1 MTIKKTK
8 SSAAKKTVA
17 KKSVK
22 KSAVKKAVAKKPAS
36 KAKKTVAKKPA
47 TKAKKTVAKK
57 PATKAKKTVA
67 KKPASKAK
75 KIVAKKPATKAKA
88 KKAVAK
94 KPATK
99 AKAKKAVA
107 KKPATKAK
115 AKKAVAK
122 KPATKAKVKKASTKK
137 PSTKAKAKKA
147 ATKKP
152 ATKAK
157 AKKAVA
163 KKPATKAKAKKAVAK
178 KPATKAKAKKAV
190 AKKPASKA
198 KAKKAVAKK
207 PASKVAVKKSITNQ
221 AAKAIPLVKNPS
233 VAREGEAASNKAT
246 PIAFSFDDVEAL
258 VATRKKEIKSIPDEP
273 AVKKLAPVKKKAIVK
288 DKPVKKRVLGAASL
302 ADILGFNPAEKKKVT
317 SLEDESIPKKWKKY
331 YKLLLNLRQHVSDE
345 LDLHTSDTLQ
355 HASRDEGDRKLEAD
369 AGTDAFDRDF
379 ALSLVSSEQEALNE
393 VEEAILR
400 IKEGTYGVCEVT
412 GKTIS
417 KDRLAAVPFARYSVE
432 GQAEFEK
439 NQHRKIERIAGGLFA
454 DSADAPKITSD
465 DDD

>member
-47 TKAKKTVAKK
+47 TKAK
-57 PATKAKKTVA
+57 AKKTVA

-75 KIVAKKPATKAKA
+75 KT
-88 KKAVAK
+88 VAK

-147 ATKKP
+147 
-152 ATKAK
+152 
-157 AKKAVA
+157 VA

-190 AKKPASKA
+190 AKKPATKA

>member
-22 KSAVKKAVAKKPAS
+22 KSAVKKTIKKTKSSA
-36 KAKKTVAKKPA
+36 AKKTVAKKSV
-47 TKAKKTVAKK
+47 KKSAV
-57 PATKAKKTVA
+57 
-67 KKPASKAK
+67 
-75 KIVAKKPATKAKA
+75 

-178 KPATKAKAKKAV
+178 KPASKAKAKKAV
-190 AKKPASKA
+190 AKKPATKA

>member
-47 TKAKKTVAKK
+47 TKAKAKKAVAKK
-57 PATKAKKTVA
+57 PASKAKKTVA

-75 KIVAKKPATKAKA
+75 KTVAKKPASKAKA
-88 KKAVAK
+88 KKTVAK

-137 PSTKAKAKKA
+137 P
-147 ATKKP
+147 
-152 ATKAK
+152 
-157 AKKAVA
+157 
-163 KKPATKAKAKKAVAK
+163 
-178 KPATKAKAKKAV
+178 ATKAKAKKAV
-190 AKKPASKA
+190 AKKPASK
-198 KAKKAVAKK
+198 VAI
-207 PASKVAVKKSITNQ
+207 KKSITNQ

>member
-1 MTIKKTK
+1 MTTKKTK
-8 SSAAKKTVA
+8 ASAA
-17 KKSVK
+17 
-22 KSAVKKAVAKKPAS
+22 KKAVAKKPATKAKANKTVAKKPATKA

-47 TKAKKTVAKK
+47 TKAKAKAKKTVAKK
-57 PATKAKKTVA
+57 PATKAKAKKTVA
-67 KKPASKAK
+67 KKPATKAKAK
-75 KIVAKKPATKAKA
+75 KTVTKKPVTKAKTKKTVTKKPATKAKAKNTVAKKPATKAKAKNTVAKKPATKAKA

-99 AKAKKAVA
+99 PVAKKAPV
-107 KKPATKAK
+107 
-115 AKKAVAK
+115 
-122 KPATKAKVKKASTKK
+122 
-137 PSTKAKAKKA
+137 KKA
-147 ATKKP
+147 AT
-152 ATKAK
+152 
-157 AKKAVA
+157 
-163 KKPATKAKAKKAVAK
+163 
-178 KPATKAKAKKAV
+178 
-190 AKKPASKA
+190 
-198 KAKKAVAKK
+198 
-207 PASKVAVKKSITNQ
+207 NQ
-221 AAKAIPLVKNPS
+221 ATNPIPLAKNPS

-273 AVKKLAPVKKKAIVK
+273 SVKKKLVPVKKKAIVE

-355 HASRDEGDRKLEAD
+355 HASRDEGDRKLESD

-400 IKEGTYGVCEVT
+400 IKQGTYGVCEVT

-417 KDRLAAVPFARYSVE
+417 KDRLAAVPFARYSIE

-439 NQHRKIERIAGGLFA
+439 NQRRKIERIAGGLFA

>member
-1 MTIKKTK
+1 MTTKKTK
-8 SSAAKKTVA
+8 TSAA
-17 KKSVK
+17 
-22 KSAVKKAVAKKPAS
+22 KKAVAKKPATKAKTKKTVAKKPAT

-67 KKPASKAK
+67 KKPATKAKTKAK
-75 KIVAKKPATKAKA
+75 KTVAKKPATKAKTKAKKTVAKKTVAKKTVAKKPAKQVQA

-94 KPATK
+94 KTPHR
-99 AKAKKAVA
+99 
-107 KKPATKAK
+107 
-115 AKKAVAK
+115 
-122 KPATKAKVKKASTKK
+122 
-137 PSTKAKAKKA
+137 A
-147 ATKKP
+147 ANP
-152 ATKAK
+152 
-157 AKKAVA
+157 
-163 KKPATKAKAKKAVAK
+163 
-178 KPATKAKAKKAV
+178 
-190 AKKPASKA
+190 
-198 KAKKAVAKK
+198 
-207 PASKVAVKKSITNQ
+207 
-221 AAKAIPLVKNPS
+221 IPLAKNPS
-233 VAREGEAASNKAT
+233 VTREGEAANNKAT

-258 VATRKKEIKSIPDEP
+258 VATRKKEIKSTPEEP
-273 AVKKLAPVKKKAIVK
+273 SVKKKLVPVKKKAIVK

-331 YKLLLNLRQHVSDE
+331 YKLLLDLRQHVSDE

-355 HASRDEGDRKLEAD
+355 HAPRDEGDRKLESD

-379 ALSLVSSEQEALNE
+379 ALSLVSNEQEALNE

-400 IKEGTYGVCEVT
+400 IKQGTYGVCEVT

-417 KDRLAAVPFARYSVE
+417 KERLAAVPFARYSIE

-439 NQHRKIERIAGGLFA
+439 NQRRKIERIAGGLFA

>member
-47 TKAKKTVAKK
+47 TKA
-57 PATKAKKTVA
+57 KAKKTVA

-122 KPATKAKVKKASTKK
+122 KPAS
-137 PSTKAKAKKA
+137 
-147 ATKKP
+147 
-152 ATKAK
+152 KAK

-163 KKPATKAKAKKAVAK
+163 KKPAT
-178 KPATKAKAKKAV
+178 
-190 AKKPASKA
+190 KA

>member
-1 MTIKKTK
+1 MTTKKTK
-8 SSAAKKTVA
+8 TSAA
-17 KKSVK
+17 
-22 KSAVKKAVAKKPAS
+22 KKAVAKKPATKAKTKKTVAKKPAT

-67 KKPASKAK
+67 KKPATKAK
-75 KIVAKKPATKAKA
+75 KTVAKKPATKAKKTVAKKPATKAKA
-88 KKAVAK
+88 KKTVAKKPATKAKTKAKKTVAKKPATKAKTKAKKTVAK

-99 AKAKKAVA
+99 AKAKKTVA
-107 KKPATKAK
+107 KKPAKQVQ

-122 KPATKAKVKKASTKK
+122 KTPNR
-137 PSTKAKAKKA
+137 A
-147 ATKKP
+147 ANP
-152 ATKAK
+152 
-157 AKKAVA
+157 
-163 KKPATKAKAKKAVAK
+163 
-178 KPATKAKAKKAV
+178 
-190 AKKPASKA
+190 
-198 KAKKAVAKK
+198 
-207 PASKVAVKKSITNQ
+207 
-221 AAKAIPLVKNPS
+221 IPLAKNPS
-233 VAREGEAASNKAT
+233 VTREGEAANNKAT

-258 VATRKKEIKSIPDEP
+258 VATRKKEIKSTPEEP
-273 AVKKLAPVKKKAIVK
+273 SVKKKLVPVKKKAIVK

-331 YKLLLNLRQHVSDE
+331 YKLLLDLRQHVSDE

-355 HASRDEGDRKLEAD
+355 HAPRDEGDRKLESD

-379 ALSLVSSEQEALNE
+379 ALSLVSNEQEALNE

-400 IKEGTYGVCEVT
+400 IKQGTYGVCEVT

-417 KDRLAAVPFARYSVE
+417 KERLAAVPFARYSIE

-439 NQHRKIERIAGGLFA
+439 NQRRKIERIAGGLFA

>member
-1 MTIKKTK
+1 MAIKKNK
-8 SSAAKKTVA
+8 ASAAKKVVA
-17 KKSVK
+17 KN
-22 KSAVKKAVAKKPAS
+22 SATKAKTKKA
-36 KAKKTVAKKPA
+36 VAKKPA
-47 TKAKKTVAKK
+47 TKAK
-57 PATKAKKTVA
+57 AKKT
-67 KKPASKAK
+67 
-75 KIVAKKPATKAKA
+75 VAKKPATKAKA

-99 AKAKKAVA
+99 TKAKKAVA

-115 AKKAVAK
+115 AKKPVAK
-122 KPATKAKVKKASTKK
+122 KPA
-137 PSTKAKAKKA
+137 PKAKAKKA
-147 ATKKP
+147 TSKK
-152 ATKAK
+152 T
-157 AKKAVA
+157 
-163 KKPATKAKAKKAVAK
+163 T
-178 KPATKAKAKKAV
+178 T
-190 AKKPASKA
+190 SKA
-198 KAKKAVAKK
+198 TN
-207 PASKVAVKKSITNQ
+207 AS
-221 AAKAIPLVKNPS
+221 PLAKNPS
-233 VAREGEAASNKAT
+233 VAREGEASSNKAT

-258 VATRKKEIKSIPDEP
+258 VATRKKEIKSTADET
-273 AVKKLAPVKKKAIVK
+273 AAKKKLLPVKKKTIVE

-331 YKLLLNLRQHVSDE
+331 YKLLLDLRQHVSDE

-355 HASRDEGDRKLEAD
+355 HASRDEGDRKLESD

-417 KDRLAAVPFARYSVE
+417 KDRLAAVPFARFSIE

-439 NQHRKIERIAGGLFA
+439 NQRRKIERMAGGLFA

-465 DDD
+465 DDE

>member
-1 MTIKKTK
+1 MTTKKTK
-8 SSAAKKTVA
+8 TSAA
-17 KKSVK
+17 
-22 KSAVKKAVAKKPAS
+22 KKAVAKKPATKAKTKKTVAKKPAT

-67 KKPASKAK
+67 KKPATKAK
-75 KIVAKKPATKAKA
+75 KTVAKKPATKAKKTVAKKPATKAKTKAKKTVAKKPATKAKTKAKKTVAKKTVAKKPATKAKA
-88 KKAVAK
+88 KKTVAK
-94 KPATK
+94 KPAK
-99 AKAKKAVA
+99 QVQAKKAVA
-107 KKPATKAK
+107 KKTPNRSAN
-115 AKKAVAK
+115 
-122 KPATKAKVKKASTKK
+122 P
-137 PSTKAKAKKA
+137 
-147 ATKKP
+147 
-152 ATKAK
+152 
-157 AKKAVA
+157 
-163 KKPATKAKAKKAVAK
+163 
-178 KPATKAKAKKAV
+178 
-190 AKKPASKA
+190 
-198 KAKKAVAKK
+198 
-207 PASKVAVKKSITNQ
+207 
-221 AAKAIPLVKNPS
+221 IPLAKNPS
-233 VAREGEAASNKAT
+233 VTREGEAANNKAT

-258 VATRKKEIKSIPDEP
+258 VATRKKEIKSTPEEP
-273 AVKKLAPVKKKAIVK
+273 SVKKKLVPVKKKAIVK

-331 YKLLLNLRQHVSDE
+331 YKLLLDLRQHVSDE

-355 HASRDEGDRKLEAD
+355 HAPRDEGDRKLESD

-379 ALSLVSSEQEALNE
+379 ALSLVSNEQEALNE

-400 IKEGTYGVCEVT
+400 IKQGTYGVCEVT

-417 KDRLAAVPFARYSVE
+417 KERLAAVPFARYSIE

-439 NQHRKIERIAGGLFA
+439 NQRRKIERIAGGLFA

>member
-1 MTIKKTK
+1 MTTKKTK
-8 SSAAKKTVA
+8 ASAA
-17 KKSVK
+17 
-22 KSAVKKAVAKKPAS
+22 KKAVAKKPATKAKANKTVAKKPATKA

-47 TKAKKTVAKK
+47 TKAKAKKTVAKKPATKAKAKKTVTKKPVTKAKTKKTVTKKSATKDRAKAKKAVAKKPVTKAKKTVAKK
-57 PATKAKKTVA
+57 PATKAKA
-67 KKPASKAK
+67 KNT
-75 KIVAKKPATKAKA
+75 VAKKPATKAKA
-88 KKAVAK
+88 KKTVAK

-99 AKAKKAVA
+99 PVAKKAPV
-107 KKPATKAK
+107 
-115 AKKAVAK
+115 
-122 KPATKAKVKKASTKK
+122 
-137 PSTKAKAKKA
+137 KKA
-147 ATKKP
+147 AT
-152 ATKAK
+152 
-157 AKKAVA
+157 
-163 KKPATKAKAKKAVAK
+163 
-178 KPATKAKAKKAV
+178 
-190 AKKPASKA
+190 
-198 KAKKAVAKK
+198 
-207 PASKVAVKKSITNQ
+207 NQ
-221 AAKAIPLVKNPS
+221 ATNPIPLAKNPS

-258 VATRKKEIKSIPDEP
+258 VATRKKEIKSIPDE
-273 AVKKLAPVKKKAIVK
+273 ASVKKKLVPVKKKAVVE

-355 HASRDEGDRKLEAD
+355 HASRDEGDRKLESD

-400 IKEGTYGVCEVT
+400 IKQGTYGVCEVT

-417 KDRLAAVPFARYSVE
+417 KDRLAAVPFARYSIE

-439 NQHRKIERIAGGLFA
+439 NQRRKIERIAGGLFA

>member
-1 MTIKKTK
+1 MTTKKTK
-8 SSAAKKTVA
+8 ASAA
-17 KKSVK
+17 
-22 KSAVKKAVAKKPAS
+22 KKAVAKKPATKAKANKTVAKKPATKAKANKTVAKKPATKA

-47 TKAKKTVAKK
+47 TKAKAKKTVAKKPATKAKAKKTVTKKPVTKAKTKKTVTKKSATKDRAKAKKAVAKKPVTKAKKTVAKK
-57 PATKAKKTVA
+57 PATKAKNT
-67 KKPASKAK
+67 
-75 KIVAKKPATKAKA
+75 VAKKPATKAKA

-99 AKAKKAVA
+99 PVAKKAPV
-107 KKPATKAK
+107 
-115 AKKAVAK
+115 
-122 KPATKAKVKKASTKK
+122 
-137 PSTKAKAKKA
+137 KKA
-147 ATKKP
+147 AT
-152 ATKAK
+152 
-157 AKKAVA
+157 
-163 KKPATKAKAKKAVAK
+163 
-178 KPATKAKAKKAV
+178 
-190 AKKPASKA
+190 
-198 KAKKAVAKK
+198 
-207 PASKVAVKKSITNQ
+207 NQ
-221 AAKAIPLVKNPS
+221 ATNPIPLAKNPS

-258 VATRKKEIKSIPDEP
+258 VATRKKEIKSIPDE
-273 AVKKLAPVKKKAIVK
+273 ASVKKKLVPVKKKAVVE

-355 HASRDEGDRKLEAD
+355 HASRDEGDRKLESD

-400 IKEGTYGVCEVT
+400 IKQGTYGVCEVT

-417 KDRLAAVPFARYSVE
+417 KDRLAAVPFARYSIE

-439 NQHRKIERIAGGLFA
+439 NQRRKIERIAGGLFA

>member
-1 MTIKKTK
+1 MTTKKTK
-8 SSAAKKTVA
+8 ASAA
-17 KKSVK
+17 
-22 KSAVKKAVAKKPAS
+22 KKAVAKKPATKAKANKTVAKKPATKA

-47 TKAKKTVAKK
+47 TKAKAKKTVTKKPVTKAKTKKTVTKKSATKDRAKAKKAVAKKPVTKAKKTVAKK
-57 PATKAKKTVA
+57 PATKAKAKNTVA
-67 KKPASKAK
+67 KKPATKAKAK
-75 KIVAKKPATKAKA
+75 KTVAKKPATKAKA

-94 KPATK
+94 KPETK
-99 AKAKKAVA
+99 PVAKKAPV
-107 KKPATKAK
+107 
-115 AKKAVAK
+115 
-122 KPATKAKVKKASTKK
+122 
-137 PSTKAKAKKA
+137 KKA
-147 ATKKP
+147 AT
-152 ATKAK
+152 
-157 AKKAVA
+157 
-163 KKPATKAKAKKAVAK
+163 
-178 KPATKAKAKKAV
+178 
-190 AKKPASKA
+190 
-198 KAKKAVAKK
+198 
-207 PASKVAVKKSITNQ
+207 NQ
-221 AAKAIPLVKNPS
+221 ATNPIPLAKNPS

-258 VATRKKEIKSIPDEP
+258 VATRKKEIKSIPDE
-273 AVKKLAPVKKKAIVK
+273 ASVKKKLVPVKKKAVVE

-355 HASRDEGDRKLEAD
+355 HASRDEGDRKLESD

-400 IKEGTYGVCEVT
+400 IKQGTYGVCEVT

-417 KDRLAAVPFARYSVE
+417 KDRLAAVPFARYSIE

-439 NQHRKIERIAGGLFA
+439 NQRRKIERIAGGLFA